1 MTATIAQLS
10 IRAPVPGD
18 REGWARLWQ
27 GYLGF
32 YGTALP
38 AAQYDRQFARLL
50 SADPRA
56 VRGLIAFRGK
66 EPLGLAHYIFHPHG
80 WQVEETCYLQD
91 LWTEPGAR
99 GEGIGRALIAAVA
112 AAARSRG
119 ATPVYWL
126 THAGNAPARAL
137 YDRVGRATGFVEY
150 ELAAGGPAS

>member
-1 MTATIAQLS
+1 LTATVAQLS
-10 IRAPVPGD
+10 IRAPVPAD
-18 REGWARLWQ
+18 RTDWARLWQ

-50 SADPRA
+50 SADPCTL
-56 VRGLIAFRGK
+56 RGLIALRGT
-66 EPLGLAHYIFHPHG
+66 EPLGLAHYLFHPHG
-80 WQVEETCYLQD
+80 WQAEETCYLQD

-112 AAARSRG
+112 AAARAHG

-150 ELAAGGPAS
+150 ELAPDGPAS